1 MALTEKGTIALAH
14 IQKYFPTGAFSAK
27 DLSDACGE
35 KIAAATLNGV
45 ANNGYIKK
53 LGGSPVQFEV
63 EDDLEEL
70 LASALEEQKNKASLG
85 TTLRKAK
92 NEKNDE
98 FYTCYEDIEI
108 EVMKYRKQFK
118 GKVVYLPCDD
128 PAEKKS
134 EFWSF
139 FVNNFDAFG
148 LKKLIATHF
157 DENGKAYKIWIDSD
171 TSGDGYIDDAD
182 ALQED
187 LIGNGDF
194 RSPECL
200 EILKECDI
208 VCTNPPFS
216 MFREFVN
223 WLITNEKQFLI
234 IGNNNALAYKEIFPL
249 VKNNKIWCGYTTNKT
264 MTFKVGEGYKFDEK
278 LTSQINDGNLYGK
291 VPAIT
296 WFTNL
301 KTTKRTEKIIL
312 TKEYNSINYP
322 KYDNYNAIE
331 VSRVSDIPK
340 DYSGFMGVPITF
352 LNNHN
357 PEQFEI
363 IGAAMGWSNAAMTPE
378 FKELVEYDENI
389 ISDCGTRG
397 YGIVNGKQKYH
408 RVLIKA
414 K

>member
-35 KIAAATLNGV
+35 KIVAATLNGV

-53 LGGSPVQFEV
+53 LGGSPVQFEA

-70 LASALEEQKNKASLG
+70 LASALEEQKNKGCDNTNLS
-85 TTLRKAK
+85 RAK
-92 NEKNDE
+92 KVKNDE
-98 FYTCYEDIEI
+98 FYTRYEDIES

-182 ALQED
+182 AMQED

-194 RSPECL
+194 RSPECIDIL
-200 EILKECDI
+200 EECDI

-216 MFREFVN
+216 MFREFTDWIMKKN
-223 WLITNEKQFLI
+223 KSFLI
-234 IGNNNALAYKEIFPL
+234 IGSQNAFTYKETFRAIQE
-249 VKNNKIWCGYTTNKT
+249 NKIWTGYNMVK
-264 MTFKVGEGYKFDEK
+264 KFY
-278 LTSQINDGNLYGK
+278 QPDGSIKEFGN
-291 VPAIT
+291 IC
-296 WFTNL
+296 WFTNM
-301 KTTKRTEKIIL
+301 KTNKRTEELIL
-312 TKEYNSINYP
+312 TKEYNAIDYP
-322 KYDNYNAIE
+322 KYDSCNAIE
-331 VSRVSDIPK
+331 VNRVVNIPK
-340 DYSGFMGVPITF
+340 NYNGVMGVPITF
-352 LNNHN
+352 IDKYN

-363 IGAAMGWSNAAMTPE
+363 IGLDDPDLIYPNWRGRGPE
-378 FKELVEYDENI
+378 L
-389 ISDCGTRG
+389 
-397 YGIVNGKQKYH
+397 NGKTLYR
-408 RVLIKA
+408 RVMIKR

>member
-1 MALTEKGTIALAH
+1 MALTEKGTIALAY

-35 KIAAATLNGV
+35 KIVAATLNGV

-53 LGGSPVQFEV
+53 LGGSPVQFKA
-63 EDDLEEL
+63 EDNLEEL
-70 LASALEEQKNKASLG
+70 LASALEEQKNKGCDNTNLS
-85 TTLRKAK
+85 RAK
-92 NEKNDE
+92 KVKNDE
-98 FYTCYEDIEI
+98 FYTRYEDIES

-171 TSGDGYIDDAD
+171 VSGDGYIDDAD

-194 RSPECL
+194 RSPECV

-216 MFREFVN
+216 LFIEFVN
-223 WLITNEKQFLI
+223 LIMTHNKQFLI
-234 IGNNNALAYKEIFPL
+234 IGNQNSFICKDILHYF
-249 VKNNKIWCGYTTNKT
+249 KNNKVWMGYNKVKQFIQPDGSIKKFGNVCWYTN
-264 MTFKVGEGYKFDEK
+264 MI
-278 LTSQINDGNLYGK
+278 TS
-291 VPAIT
+291 
-296 WFTNL
+296 
-301 KTTKRTEKIIL
+301 KRNEELIL
-312 TKEYNSINYP
+312 TDSYDEINYP
-322 KYDNYNAIE
+322 YLDNYNAININK
-331 VSRVSDIPK
+331 VVKIPK
-340 DYSGFMGVPITF
+340 DFDGYMAVPITF
-352 LNNHN
+352 IEKYN
-357 PEQFEI
+357 PNQFEVFGI
-363 IGAAMGWSNAAMTPE
+363 TNTGE
-378 FKELVEYDENI
+378 ENP
-389 ISDCGTRG
+389 
-397 YGIVNGKQKYH
+397 GIRLPNTAHGRALLNGKEVYT
-408 RVLIKA
+408 RLLIKR